1 VSENALTSLVNR
13 GNVNHFG
20 ANPPLESHA
29 RAYTC
34 FPLYDPLYDTFATKG
49 NYRDWPEIR
58 KGVKGMHVS
67 IRRYGLL
74 TREPVEK
81 VLQGVREGFIPI
93 IRDQPGFLAYYALD
107 SGGGTLTS
115 ISIFEHRAG
124 AEKSNK
130 MAVDWVGKNLI
141 NTLPTSP
148 EIIVGEVGAHELNL
162 YKLGI
167 R

>member
-1 VSENALTSLVNR
+1 M
-13 GNVNHFG
+13 
-20 ANPPLESHA
+20 
-29 RAYTC
+29 Y
-34 FPLYDPLYDTFATKG
+34 
-49 NYRDWPEIR
+49 
-58 KGVKGMHVS
+58 VS

-93 IRDQPGFLAYYALD
+93 IKDQPGFLAYYALD

-162 YKLGI
+162 TKLGMHEVI
-167 R
+167 G

>member
-1 VSENALTSLVNR
+1 
-13 GNVNHFG
+13 
-20 ANPPLESHA
+20 
-29 RAYTC
+29 
-34 FPLYDPLYDTFATKG
+34 
-49 NYRDWPEIR
+49 
-58 KGVKGMHVS
+58 MHVS

-93 IRDQPGFLAYYALD
+93 IKDQPGFLAYYALN

-124 AEKSNK
+124 AEKSYK
-130 MAVDWVGKNLI
+130 MSEVWIGKNP

-162 YKLGI
+162 TKLGI
-167 R
+167 REVAK

>member
-1 VSENALTSLVNR
+1 MRPGIAGLAADKPLSLRNPKK
-13 GNVNHFG
+13 G
-20 ANPPLESHA
+20 AE
-29 RAYTC
+29 R
-34 FPLYDPLYDTFATKG
+34 
-49 NYRDWPEIR
+49 
-58 KGVKGMHVS
+58 MHVS

-81 VLQGVREGFIPI
+81 VLQGIREGFIPI
-93 IRDQPGFLAYYALD
+93 IKDQPGFLAYYALG
-107 SGGGTLTS
+107 SGDGTFTS

>member
-1 VSENALTSLVNR
+1 L
-13 GNVNHFG
+13 
-20 ANPPLESHA
+20 
-29 RAYTC
+29 
-34 FPLYDPLYDTFATKG
+34 LYGTFATKR
-49 NYRDWPEIR
+49 NYWDWREIR
-58 KGVKGMHVS
+58 KGEKGMYVS

-93 IRDQPGFLAYYALD
+93 IKDQPGFLAYYALD
-107 SGGGTLTS
+107 SESGTLTS

-124 AEKSNK
+124 AEKSNR
-130 MAVDWVGKNLI
+130 MAENWIGKNLT

-162 YKLGI
+162 TKLGI
-167 R
+167 RELIGVSKRKG

>member
-1 VSENALTSLVNR
+1 MQGRRQINLSLR
-13 GNVNHFG
+13 
-20 ANPPLESHA
+20 NP
-29 RAYTC
+29 
-34 FPLYDPLYDTFATKG
+34 K
-49 NYRDWPEIR
+49 
-58 KGVKGMHVS
+58 KGVKGMYVS

-81 VLQGVREGFIPI
+81 VLQGIREGFIPI
-93 IRDQPGFLAYYALD
+93 IKDQPGFLAYYALD

-130 MAVDWVGKNLI
+130 MAEDWIGKNP

-162 YKLGI
+162 AKSGMRELIG
-167 R
+167 